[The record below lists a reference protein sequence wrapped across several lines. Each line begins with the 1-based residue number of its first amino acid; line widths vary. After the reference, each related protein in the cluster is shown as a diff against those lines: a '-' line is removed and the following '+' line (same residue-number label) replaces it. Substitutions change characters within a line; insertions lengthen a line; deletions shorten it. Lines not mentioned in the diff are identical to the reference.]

1 MSIFDKLNNKGKGN
15 DSLKETFKFEQLPES
30 LNEFK
35 GLKEASLDN
44 PFKTAALTV
53 VALCVYAVD
62 REIGKDMLNFLR
74 GPRPLSPMDLSFL
87 NDRLMDQKQY
97 VPFSFFDGATP
108 ENDYTPS
115 KPYTI
120 TIQANQYSDDAK
132 GYKRLLVKSGGADS
146 LRIITLRET
155 SDGKW
160 FLWEQAIMADIRKPK
175 SQDPWA

>member
-1 MSIFDKLNNKGKGN
+1 
-15 DSLKETFKFEQLPES
+15 
-30 LNEFK
+30 
-35 GLKEASLDN
+35 
-44 PFKTAALTV
+44 
-53 VALCVYAVD
+53 
-62 REIGKDMLNFLR
+62 
-74 GPRPLSPMDLSFL
+74 
-87 NDRLMDQKQY
+87 MDQKQY

-160 FLWEQAIMADIRKPK
+160 LLWEQAIMADIRKPK